1 MAIRVF
7 VIMRVVLNWQLG
19 TNFGWG
25 ILGLNLFLRFCRDKN
40 LEVMM
45 GGPIKPD
52 HLAGLDQLLLNE
64 FAENF
69 ISANKLWEKRFE
81 KEPLGKKTI
90 NIFSLGNQLHFN
102 DRADVPGKSI
112 RVARTIFENTNLE
125 PHKGKLSNFDAIL
138 TGSYWN
144 KKLLEKVTDKEIM
157 VIHEGVDDSVFSP
170 TPKSGLLPEE
180 NFYIFSGGKI
190 EYRKGQDL
198 VLQAFKIFAERHQDA
213 RLVVAWRSPWPH
225 LSVGMRGVLEHELKL
240 TNDNFLDIKRWCS
253 ENGIPDWKV
262 IDLPIMSNY
271 SISQIYKEIDV
282 GIQLS
287 RAEACT
293 CLPLMEMM
301 ASGVPCVASLNTGLM
316 DLVNEKNSI
325 PIECKDLAAC
335 NKLETIDWGQADL
348 DATVHALEMLYQN
361 KTKRINLGNNS
372 ASWMRQ
378 NGITWSRHASALKA
392 WLNSL

>member
-1 MAIRVF
+1 MAGVF
-7 VIMRVVLNWQLG
+7 LIMRIVLNWQLG

-45 GGPIKPD
+45 GGPIKPK
-52 HLAGLDQLLLNE
+52 HLAGLDRLLLSE

-69 ISANKLWEKRFE
+69 LSANKLWEKRFE
-81 KEPLGKKTI
+81 KESLAKGTI

-102 DRADVPGKSI
+102 DRADLPGTSI
-112 RVARTIFENTNLE
+112 KVARTIFENTNLE
-125 PHKGKLSNFDAIL
+125 IHKEKLSDFDAIL
-138 TGSYWN
+138 TGSHWN

-157 VIHEGVDDSVFSP
+157 VIHEGVDESVFFP
-170 TPKSGLLPEE
+170 ATKSGLLPDE

-198 VLQAFKIFAERHQDA
+198 VLQAFKIFAERHKDA

-225 LSVGMRGVLEHELKL
+225 LSVGMKGVLKHELKL
-240 TNDNFLDIKRWCS
+240 TDDNFLDIKRWCS
-253 ENGIPDWKV
+253 ENGIPEWKV

-271 SISQIYKEIDV
+271 SLSQIYKEMDV

-316 DLVNEKNSI
+316 DLVNDNNSI
-325 PIECKDLAAC
+325 PIACTDLRTC
-335 NKLETIDWGQADL
+335 NTLETVGWGQADL
-348 DATVHALEMLYQN
+348 EATVHALEILYQN
-361 KTKRINLGNNS
+361 KTKRLTLGNDA
-372 ASWMRQ
+372 ASWIRQ
-378 NGITWSRHASALKA
+378 NRRTWSQHASELKT
-392 WLNSL
+392 WLLNL